1 MAASL
6 PDELLARIL
15 SPVDSIRSLVQARAV
30 CKSWQAA
37 VESKQ
42 VRDLRD
48 TTTADPLIALTGG
61 GIHGRGYSDHVL
73 TNKLSFKFG
82 RDGAWFAGPPM
93 PEPRIEHGVVQ
104 VGRKI
109 YVVGGSSEQS
119 GQVKRTLVYDVW
131 TATWTDAP
139 KECLLF
145 SVFLEQCLKL
155 QPDQLSRHTLY
166 GNITECCVK

>member
-93 PEPRIEHGVVQ
+93 PETRIGHGVVQ

-119 GQVKRTLVYDVW
+119 GHRQVKRTLVYDVW
-131 TATWTDAP
+131 TATWSEALAP
-139 KECLLF
+139 QRLRHNAVAVALPDGRILLCGLKWLNTSN
-145 SVFLEQCLKL
+145 SV
-155 QPDQLSRHTLY
+155 
-166 GNITECCVK
+166 G

>member
-61 GIHGRGYSDHVL
+61 GLCGRGYSDDVA
-73 TNKLSFKFG
+73 TNKLGFKLG
-82 RDGAWFAGPPM
+82 RDGPWFAGPPM
-93 PEPRIEHGVVQ
+93 PETRIQHGAGPKPPLLGQ
-104 VGRKI
+104 GR
-109 YVVGGSSEQS
+109 GGRPGLGLRVEELA
-119 GQVKRTLVYDVW
+119 RPERLAIIHAARDE
-131 TATWTDAP
+131 DAA
-139 KECLLF
+139 
-145 SVFLEQCLKL
+145 V
-155 QPDQLSRHTLY
+155 R
-166 GNITECCVK
+166 